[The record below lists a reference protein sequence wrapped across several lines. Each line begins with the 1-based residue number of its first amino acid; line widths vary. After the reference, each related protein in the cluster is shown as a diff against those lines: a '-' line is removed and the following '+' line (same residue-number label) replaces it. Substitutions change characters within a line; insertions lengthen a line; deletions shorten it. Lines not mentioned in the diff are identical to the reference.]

1 MDNHSSIGNNSIES
15 VIVSLLWDSSRPR
28 MRKHRFFALRTF
40 HHMITSWAD
49 VFADWGPET
58 MSGVY
63 YGTIQ
68 YSTIQYNTIQYNTTY
83 TLLHSY
89 QINWYWRNTQYVHWS
104 NFIACILAHNNTDN
118 RVSIQLVRQMAN
130 FDTVCFFLQIYH
142 WIASF
147 SCCHWSF
154 NRIT

>member
-40 HHMITSWAD
+40 HHMISSWAD

-68 YSTIQYNTIQYNTTY
+68 YSTIQYNTIQYNTTQYNTLYY
-83 TLLHSY
+83 TPTRLTGIGGTHNMYIGRILPSIH
-89 QINWYWRNTQYVHWS
+89 NT
-104 NFIACILAHNNTDN
+104 NADN
-118 RVSIQLVRQMAN
+118 SVNLQLVRQTGN
-130 FDTVCFFLQIYH
+130 FGTIYFFTTISLNCFIFLLPLFI
-142 WIASF
+142 
-147 SCCHWSF
+147 
-154 NRIT
+154 